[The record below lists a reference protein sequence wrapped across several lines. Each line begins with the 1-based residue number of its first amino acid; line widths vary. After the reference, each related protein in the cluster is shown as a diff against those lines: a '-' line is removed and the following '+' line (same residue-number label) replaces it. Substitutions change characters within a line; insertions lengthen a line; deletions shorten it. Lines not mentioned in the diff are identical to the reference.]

1 MTKGRLVN
9 TIYAACGKNLSRK
22 ACENVVDVVT
32 SDVVRGLVRG
42 DECGPRAVSA
52 LRSAAR

>member
-32 SDVVRGLVRG
+32 SDVVLGLVRG